1 MPDVSLRELS
11 KTFATVR
18 AVDRVSVDFH
28 AGKIHAL
35 LGENGAGK
43 STLMHLLSGLYRPD
57 AGEICIAGQPRVF
70 ASPRAARAA
79 GIAMVHQHFML
90 VPTLTVAENILFAL
104 PGSGRDVVRR
114 NALAH
119 RVQELATQYGIA
131 VEDPN
136 ALVATLSVGSQ
147 QRVEILKALAAD
159 ARVLIL
165 DEPTAVLTPDEVESL
180 FHTLRN
186 LKHAG
191 YLILLITHKIP
202 EVLAISDRLSVLRR
216 GRLVATRETSSCS
229 AEELAGL
236 MIGDALSSSSSS
248 SSIQQTTAAFSGRTS
263 GHPGSSLLAL
273 ENVWVQNDSG
283 RMALR
288 HVSFRVK
295 PGEVVGIAGVDGNG
309 QTELVAVL
317 IGLRAPAQGTMRL
330 RDQPVTAPTPAGLRA
345 AGVSLIPQDRRQ
357 EGLALTLA
365 IEENLLLSTHLLETL
380 TPGCLLPPS
389 VVRRFATEQI
399 ARFTIRTPF
408 PTQLVSALSG
418 GNQQRVVIAR
428 ELASDPEIIVAA
440 NPSRGLDVG
449 ATRYVHQVLLER
461 CRRGAGVVL
470 ISTDLDEVLA
480 LSNRVYT
487 LYQGQLLGP
496 VEPIAGRAELG
507 RMMTGAWVP
516 P

>member
-1 MPDVSLRELS
+1 MPVVSVREIS
-11 KTFATVR
+11 KTFSTVS
-18 AVDRVSVDFH
+18 AVDRVSADFYP
-28 AGKIHAL
+28 GEIHAL

-57 AGEICIAGQPRVF
+57 SGEIRIDGQPRVF
-70 ASPRAARAA
+70 TSPRAARAA

-104 PGSGRDVVRR
+104 PGSSHDVVRR
-114 NALAH
+114 NVLAQH
-119 RVQELATQYGIA
+119 VRELAGQYSIA
-131 VEDPN
+131 IEDPN
-136 ALVATLSVGSQ
+136 ALVATLPVGSQ
-147 QRVEILKALAAD
+147 QRVEILKALAAT

-180 FHTLRN
+180 FHTLHN
-186 LKHAG
+186 LKRAG

-216 GRLVATRETSSCS
+216 GQLVATRETSSCS
-229 AEELAGL
+229 TEELANL
-236 MIGDALSSSSSS
+236 MIGEPLPHPSL
-248 SSIQQTTAAFSGRTS
+248 QQATS
-263 GHPGSSLLAL
+263 GPLGSMNRQSGSSLLAL
-273 ENVWVQNDSG
+273 ENVWVQTDSG
-283 RMALR
+283 RTMLR
-288 HVSFRVK
+288 NVSFQVNQ
-295 PGEVVGIAGVDGNG
+295 GEVVGIAGVDGNG
-309 QTELVAVL
+309 QSELVALL

-330 RDQPVTAPTPAGLRA
+330 RDQRITAPTPARLRA

-365 IEENLLLSTHLLETL
+365 IEENLLLSTHLLDTL
-380 TPGCLLPPS
+380 TPGFLLPPRL
-389 VVRRFATEQI
+389 VRHFATEQI
-399 ARFTIRTPF
+399 ARFSIRTPF

-418 GNQQRVVIAR
+418 GNQQRVVVAR
-428 ELASDPEIIVAA
+428 ELAFDPQLIVAA

-461 CRRGAGVVL
+461 CQRGAGVVL

-480 LSNRVYT
+480 LSNRIYT

-496 VEPIAGRAELG
+496 VEPAAGRAQLG